1 MKKIGIIGGI
11 GWPSTI
17 EYYRHI
23 CELSLA
29 YHANINITGP
39 VPMPEILIESLNLNF
54 AATNRGTS
62 EPGSWEVW
70 DNYFNNAL
78 GNHESQILFLL
89 NQIITFIFVDTQYQ

>member
-29 YHANINITGP
+29 YHAKKSIAGP
-39 VPMPEILIESLNLNF
+39 VPMPERYCQVNVNH
-54 AATNRGTS
+54 
-62 EPGSWEVW
+62 
-70 DNYFNNAL
+70 AL
-78 GNHESQILFLL
+78 YEAKYPFSTTR
-89 NQIITFIFVDTQYQ
+89 NQ

>member
-23 CELSLA
+23 CKLSLA
-29 YHANINITGP
+29 YHANLNITGP
-39 VPMPEILIESLNLNF
+39 APMPEILIESLNLNF

-62 EPGSWEVW
+62 EPAPGMYGTPIS
-70 DNYFNNAL
+70 
-78 GNHESQILFLL
+78 
-89 NQIITFIFVDTQYQ
+89 ITHLAGFQRAEQS